1 MCSDMELFVNLIYMT
16 ETMKKLQDT
25 NFEKYLECIKQTQD
39 WEKFKDFSDIL
50 KLNNSYIN
58 KSIKE
63 IIDNK
68 EYLKIIEKETKIDW
82 KKIAKIL
89 EKCKIL

>member
-16 ETMKKLQDT
+16 KTMKDLQDK

-39 WEKFKDFSDIL
+39 WEKFKDFSEIV

-58 KSIKE
+58 KAIKE
-63 IIDNK
+63 IAKNEKYI
-68 EYLKIIEKETKIDW
+68 KIIKNKNKIKL
-82 KKIAKIL
+82 KKIEKML

>member
-16 ETMKKLQDT
+16 KIMKDLQDK
-25 NFEKYLECIKQTQD
+25 NFEKYLECMKHTQN
-39 WEKFKDFSDIL
+39 WEKFKDFSDIV

-58 KSIKE
+58 KAIKE
-63 IIDNK
+63 IAKNEKYI
-68 EYLKIIEKETKIDW
+68 KIIKNETKINW
-82 KKIAKIL
+82 KKIEKIL